1 MPTLTN
7 KTTIM
12 TTAMRITPILTVMT
26 LAMLAG
32 VSAEAA
38 LTVLNTDSASTDG
51 AGNAGDFSLA
61 AGVYSYS
68 FNAGATSDMLVV
80 GVSVEKGG
88 GAWTVSYDG
97 TQMTQAVQSSGGS
110 GAMIFY
116 LANPS
121 ASGTIEVD
129 FSAVSPMN
137 GFGIGIASLDGAIG
151 AIELHSVAS
160 FDGASSI
167 GITTTVPDTFVM
179 VAGDANAQ
187 GAASMNAPLTTIGIE
202 IDVGSSQAG
211 FGYENPVAANSHTY
225 SWTPTASARGIVAAA
240 FVAPPITLLNTVS
253 YVDASAVGG
262 GRTETVSFDAG
273 ASADKLLVQLSSEK
287 SGEAYS
293 VSYNGV
299 AMTLAIAGDA
309 GRSADIWY
317 LDNPYTGGAADIT
330 IDMSGVGVVNGVG
343 IAAVS
348 LSGTAPGVAATAGN
362 AATSVSITP
371 VAADSFVF
379 AGYVDNGN
387 GGASANSPL
396 ATIYG
401 GTIGSAKGTAGY
413 HNQVSTAATY
423 TFTGTSTTPRSVAAA
438 FSPAS
443 PATVVRFR

>member
-1 MPTLTN
+1 M
-7 KTTIM
+7 I
-12 TTAMRITPILTVMT
+12 V
-26 LAMLAG
+26 G
-32 VSAEAA
+32 VSANAEI
-38 LTVLNTDSASTDG
+38 TVLNTDFASTNG
-51 AGNAGDFSLA
+51 AGGAGDFGLA

-80 GVSVEKGG
+80 GVSVEKSGE
-88 GAWTVSYDG
+88 AWTVSYDG

-129 FSAVSPMN
+129 FSGVGAMN
-137 GFGIGIASLDGAIG
+137 GFGIGIASLRTAFG
-151 AIELHSVAS
+151 AIELHNVAS
-160 FDGASSI
+160 DSGPTSI
-167 GITTTVPDTFVM
+167 GISTTVADTFVM
-179 VAGDANAQ
+179 VAGDANAN
-187 GAASMNAPLTTIGIE
+187 GAVSMDAPLTTIGTGV
-202 IDVGSSQAG
+202 DVGSSQAG
-211 FGYENPVAANSHTY
+211 FGYENAVSVNSHTY

-253 YVDASAVGG
+253 YIDAIAVGG

-293 VSYNGV
+293 VNYNGD

-309 GRSADIWY
+309 SRSADIWY
-317 LDNPYTGGAADIT
+317 LDNPHTGGAANI
-330 IDMSGVGVVNGVG
+330 IVDMSGVAVVNGVG

-371 VAADSFVF
+371 VEADSFVF

-387 GGASANSPL
+387 GSASANSPL
-396 ATIYG
+396 ITIYG
-401 GTIGSAKGTAGY
+401 GSIGSAKGAAGY
-413 HNQVSTAATY
+413 HKQASTATTY
-423 TFTGTSTTPRSVAAA
+423 SFAGSSATPRSVAAA

-443 PATVVRFR
+443 PATVLRFR